1 MAKKILYSKEARES
15 LKKGV
20 DAVANAVKVTLGPR
34 GRNVVLDKKFGAPTI
49 TNDGVTIA
57 KEIELSDAFENMGVQ
72 LVKEVSTKTNDVAG
86 DGTTTATIL
95 AQALVSEGLKNVTAG
110 ANPMSLKRGMQ
121 KACDLIVEEIKKNK
135 INVKEE
141 YISKVAS
148 ISANNDEV
156 IGNLIA
162 DAMKEVGNDGVITV
176 EESKTIDNELKVVK
190 GMQFDRG
197 FISPYFAIRSENGV
211 IEFDD
216 AFVLIHEKKIT
227 SLKSLVPI
235 LEQVLQMQKPL
246 LIIAEDIEGEALA
259 TLILN
264 KLRGTIKAAAVKAP
278 GFGDRRKAMLEDI
291 AVLTNGTVISEEKGF
306 KLENATIQ
314 YLGSAKKVVI
324 DKDNTTIV
332 EGAGTKEEIKKR
344 INEIKIQIEKTTS
357 DYDKEKLQERLA
369 KLSGGVAVLK
379 IGASTEVEMKE
390 KKARVEDALHATRA
404 AVEEGIVPGGGIA
417 YLRALPKLEKIKS
430 DNEDQKIG
438 IEIIKKA
445 VEEPASKIISN
456 AGLEAAVVIN
466 KIKEGK
472 DDFGFNSQTEKY
484 GKLLEEGVVDPTK
497 VARVALE
504 NASSIAGLFIT
515 TEALIAEKPEK
526 EKVPM
531 MPPGGGMGMGGDMY

>member
-141 YISKVAS
+141 YISKVAA

-246 LIIAEDIEGEALA
+246 LIIAEDVEGEALTGLVVNLLQA
-259 TLILN
+259 GL
-264 KLRGTIKAAAVKAP
+264 KVCAVKAP

-291 AVLTNGTVISEEKGF
+291 GILTGGVVISDELGMQLEKTGI
-306 KLENATIQ
+306 KE
-314 YLGSAKKVVI
+314 LGRVKKVKI
-324 DKDNTTIV
+324 DKDNTLIS
-332 EGAGTKEEIKKR
+332 EGYGSEKDREDRIALIKK
-344 INEIKIQIEKTTS
+344 QITETTS

-369 KLSGGVAVLK
+369 KLSNGVAVLS
-379 IGASTEVEMKE
+379 IGAPTEVELKE
-390 KKARVEDALHATRA
+390 KKARVEDALAATRA
-404 AVEEGIVPGGGIA
+404 AVEEGIVPGGGITLIHCA
-417 YLRALPKLEKIKS
+417 KILKNFKSSDPDEALGAKIVSKAAEFPLRYIAE
-430 DNEDQKIG
+430 NAG
-438 IEIIKKA
+438 IEG
-445 VEEPASKIISN
+445 S
-456 AGLEAAVVIN
+456 VIVH
-466 KIKEGK
+466 KLSQKPWGV
-472 DDFGFNSQTEKY
+472 GFNAQT
-484 GKLLEEGVVDPTK
+484 LQIVNMVDSGVMDPAK
-497 VARVALE
+497 VVRCALQ
-504 NASSIAGLFIT
+504 NAISIASLIIT
-515 TEALIAEKPEK
+515 TETLVADEK
-526 EKVPM
+526 EDKPLPPM
-531 MPPGGGMGMGGDMY
+531 GNPGMAGMDGMY

>member
-34 GRNVVLDKKFGAPTI
+34 GRNVVLDKKFGAPAI

-141 YISKVAS
+141 HISKVAS
-148 ISANNDEV
+148 ISANNDEI

-176 EESKTIDNELKVVK
+176 EESKTIENELKVVK

-216 AFVLIHEKKIT
+216 AFILIHEKKIS

-235 LEQVLQMQKPL
+235 LEQILQMQKPL
-246 LIIAEDIEGEALA
+246 LIISEDIEGEALTGLVVNLLQA
-259 TLILN
+259 GL
-264 KLRGTIKAAAVKAP
+264 KVCAVKAP

-291 AVLTNGTVISEEKGF
+291 AVLTGGVVVSDELGMQLEKT
-306 KLENATIQ
+306 TIQ
-314 YLGSAKKVVI
+314 NLGRAKKIKV
-324 DKDNTTIV
+324 DKDNTLIS
-332 EGAGTKEEIKKR
+332 EGYGSEKDREDRIATLKK
-344 INEIKIQIEKTTS
+344 QIAETTS
-357 DYDKEKLQERLA
+357 DYDREKLQERLA
-369 KLSGGVAVLK
+369 KLSNGVAVLS
-379 IGASTEVEMKE
+379 IGAPTEVELKE
-390 KKARVEDALHATRA
+390 KKARVEDALAATRA
-404 AVEEGIVPGGGIA
+404 AVEEGIVPGGGITLIHCA
-417 YLRALPKLEKIKS
+417 KILKGFKSTDPDEALGAKIVAKSAEFPLRYIAE
-430 DNEDQKIG
+430 NAG
-438 IEIIKKA
+438 IEG
-445 VEEPASKIISN
+445 S
-456 AGLEAAVVIN
+456 VIVY
-466 KIKEGK
+466 KLSQKPWGT
-472 DDFGFNSQTEKY
+472 GFNAQTLQIVNMIDAGIMDPAK
-484 GKLLEEGVVDPTK
+484 VVRT
-497 VARVALE
+497 ALQ
-504 NASSIAGLFIT
+504 NAISIASLIIT
-515 TEALIAEKPEK
+515 TETLVADEK
-526 EKVPM
+526 EDKPLPQM
-531 MPPGGGMGMGGDMY
+531 NPGMAGMDGMY